1 MSSIIQ
7 ISRVDLEQGSHR
19 SDMSAEA
26 SICFSDVEEGSSY
39 SHFYS
44 TNGGSYDEYSFAFVS
59 DPEVIEDLPESGRAS
74 SVTECSVEVEIEGG
88 VPEIKVHLDVEEREC
103 RICHMGLES
112 ESHESGVPIELGCS
126 CKDDLAAA
134 HKLCA
139 ETWFKIK
146 GNRTCEICHSV
157 ARNVFATNEEMS
169 ENLSDINNAITLFTA
184 SAPASPDTPRRF
196 WQGRGFLNFMLICM
210 VIAFVI
216 SWAFHFHFHSP

>member
-7 ISRVDLEQGSHR
+7 ISVVDLEQRSHR

-26 SICFSDVEEGSSY
+26 SICFSDAEEGSCY

-44 TNGGSYDEYSFAFVS
+44 TNGGSYDDYSFACVS
-59 DPEVIEDLPESGRAS
+59 DPEVIEGVPESGRAS
-74 SVTECSVEVEIEGG
+74 SVTECSVEVEIESG
-88 VPEIKVHLDVEEREC
+88 VPEVKLHLDIVEREC

-112 ESHESGVPIELGCS
+112 DSHESGVPIELGCS

-157 ARNVFATNEEMS
+157 ARNVFTANEETA
-169 ENLSDINNAITLFTA
+169 ENLSDSNNAITL
-184 SAPASPDTPRRF
+184 SSLPMPASPETRRF
-196 WQGRGFLNFMLICM
+196 WQGRRFLNFMLICM